1 VFENIH
7 EVEFDPSK
15 KIIAMYSAE
24 KEKIDFVK
32 PVNPVGKNVED
43 WMTEGKLLNKL
54 TNIISGELNEDY
66 NPCSPFALSGR
77 LREKPS

>member
-1 VFENIH
+1 MTYLKFYHKPKNLLLFNRTWKRLFYCILKVFENIH

-32 PVNPVGKNVED
+32 AVNPVGKNVED
-43 WMTEGKLLNKL
+43 WMTEGK
-54 TNIISGELNEDY
+54 
-66 NPCSPFALSGR
+66 
-77 LREKPS
+77 

>member
-1 VFENIH
+1 MIYLKFFHKPKSQRLFNPIWKKFLIVYKKVFENIH

-43 WMTEGKLLNKL
+43 WM
-54 TNIISGELNEDY
+54 GELET
-66 NPCSPFALSGR
+66 
-77 LREKPS
+77 

>member
-1 VFENIH
+1 MFENIH

-43 WMTEGKLLNKL
+43 WMTEGK
-54 TNIISGELNEDY
+54 S
-66 NPCSPFALSGR
+66 F
-77 LREKPS
+77 